1 MPGQLN
7 SQIDCH
13 RGEVLSLSIINILIS
28 ASLGSTCLHSAAYI
42 WWGSASCKNNLGMC
56 VRPYLYLSGNW
67 EFGDFTLW
75 WIYGSTVVL
84 WKLCSY
90 ISGTEIIFYS
100 SGSLG
105 IVSEA
110 QALRHFLLPGLSK
123 PFAQGC
129 FLTVL
134 FQNGY
139 ILVFLYQNH

>member
-67 EFGDFTLW
+67 ELGDSVDSATRG
-75 WIYGSTVVL
+75 IYSL
-84 WKLCSY
+84 NYYLAQPNSY
-90 ISGTEIIFYS
+90 SLLLHVHIS
-100 SGSLG
+100 
-105 IVSEA
+105 
-110 QALRHFLLPGLSK
+110 
-123 PFAQGC
+123 
-129 FLTVL
+129 
-134 FQNGY
+134 
-139 ILVFLYQNH
+139 